1 MKEGSIM
8 TQIGQ
13 KFGKDLKKIRENKS
27 YTQAYVAKDAM
38 ARSTYTKFET
48 GSIVPNITKYF
59 QILNNLDMTHEE
71 FNYIHNHY
79 QLTGKDAIL
88 YQFKTMAVNNDLNT
102 LMKVRET
109 TKTYLKEHKDNV
121 VQDIF
126 YICNALITL
135 SKTNDL
141 TQAAPF
147 AEKVWHRISLLDKWY
162 LTELR
167 LLNNILFFFDFDT
180 SLFISKRALVE
191 LENYTH
197 FYDATELKMAYS
209 MNLIYLLMENQNYT
223 QALEKADSL
232 ISISKEKGKH
242 RLLGVLYVR
251 KGVILTKLNKVEA
264 ETKMWFQKGFN
275 LLEAIEDFS
284 LQEELK
290 KEVAY
295 YLNHS
300 SKIE

>member
-1 MKEGSIM
+1 M

-13 KFGKDLKKIRENKS
+13 NFGKDLKKIRENKS

-59 QILNNLDMTHEE
+59 QILNKLDMTHEE
-71 FNYIHNHY
+71 FNYIHNQY
-79 QLTGKDAIL
+79 QLTGKDNIL
-88 YQFKTMAVNNDLNT
+88 YQFRSIAVNTEDLST
-102 LMKVRET
+102 LMNVKEA
-109 TKTYLKEHKDNV
+109 TKNYLKEHKDNV

-135 SKTNDL
+135 SRTNDL

-209 MNLIYLLMENQNYT
+209 MNLIYLLMENKNYT

-232 ISISKEKGKH
+232 ISISKEKGKY

-251 KGVILTKLNKVEA
+251 KGVILTKLNKVES
-264 ETKMWFQKGFN
+264 ETRMWFQKGFN

-295 YLNHS
+295 YLNHT
-300 SKIE
+300 SKIK